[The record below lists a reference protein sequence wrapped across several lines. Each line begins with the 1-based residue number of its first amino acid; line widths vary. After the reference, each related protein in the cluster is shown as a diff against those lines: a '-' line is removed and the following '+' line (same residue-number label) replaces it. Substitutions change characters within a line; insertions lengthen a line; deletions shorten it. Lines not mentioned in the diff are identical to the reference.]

1 MNKDILIYDGVCPK
15 PYTLQ
20 TLRDEPMGG
29 TEATVLR
36 IADALHAKDYNVVV
50 EQRHRL
56 NHETTNVHYTPLDQT
71 LEGFNPKVVITLRDA
86 GHYVSNK
93 LRFPKAKHFLWLH
106 DVASGDYGLHLR
118 MHLKGQE
125 GTLVTVSDWHR
136 TNVREELSDASL
148 YGNLRV
154 KRVYNPLASDCVN
167 KGLGWIEG
175 TTGNGSLWK
184 FPPFYTHKLV
194 YFSSPHKGLDQ
205 VLQMFGY
212 LRNIDPKFELYLAN
226 PGYYANKTDLPA
238 GVINLGALTHS
249 QVIDHVRTSLC
260 VFYPNMVFSETFGL
274 VYAEANAV
282 GTPVIAHP
290 IGSAKEVLSHP
301 HETMD
306 CRDYKAVIDRVIKWS
321 KGERPIVSARKEFRL
336 DAVINEWIK
345 LFDSK

>member
-20 TLRDEPMGG
+20 TLKDEPMGG
-29 TEATVLR
+29 TEATILR
-36 IADALHAKDYNVVV
+36 VAEALHDKGYYPVL
-50 EQRHRL
+50 EQRNRTIFEDSGGVAFVPL
-56 NHETTNVHYTPLDQT
+56 GYSVHL
-71 LEGFNPKVVITLRDA
+71 NPKVVITLRDA
-86 GHYVSNK
+86 GHYLSNK
-93 LRFPKAKHFLWLH
+93 VRFPKAKHYLWLH

-136 TNVREELSDASL
+136 TNVRENLSDASL
-148 YGNLRV
+148 YGSLRV
-154 KRVYNPLASDCVN
+154 KRVYNPLGSDVVKDAQPAYHN
-167 KGLGWIEG
+167 
-175 TTGNGSLWK
+175 N
-184 FPPFYTHKLV
+184 KLV

-212 LRNIDPKFELYLAN
+212 LRNIDPKFELYIAN
-226 PGYYANKTDLPA
+226 PGYYANKTDLPP
-238 GVINLGALTHS
+238 GVINLGALTHNK
-249 QVIDHVRTSLC
+249 VLDHVRSALC
-260 VFYPNMVFSETFGL
+260 VFYPNQVFPETFGL

-290 IGSAKEVLSHP
+290 IGSAREVLMHP
-301 HETMD
+301 HETPD

-336 DAVINEWIK
+336 DNVISEWIK